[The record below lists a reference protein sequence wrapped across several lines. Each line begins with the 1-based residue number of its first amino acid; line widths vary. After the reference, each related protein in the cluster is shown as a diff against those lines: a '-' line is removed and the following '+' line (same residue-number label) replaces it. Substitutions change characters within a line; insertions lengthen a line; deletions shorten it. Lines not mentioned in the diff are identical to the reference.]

1 MKIKKGDQI
10 IHPFI
15 TGNDVIN
22 TKASEEKGTVV
33 TIDDVLEKHKKEI
46 DKLKSNVK
54 YIYSYGGVGG
64 NGHGGS
70 GGGSTGTPM
79 LFVSLGGHQ
88 IVSGSDNIIVFSKPG
103 EYTFEGSLSNANGE
117 IYYVYVGYG
126 KNIKNPKQFTL
137 DKENRW
143 IITPETYNLKEN
155 GQITI
160 TLKDVDGRTLST
172 ITQTYVVEAHNFEVK
187 FKYVFEDR
195 EVEFSPY

>member
-46 DKLKSNVK
+46 DKLKSNVE

-70 GGGSTGTPM
+70 GG
-79 LFVSLGGHQ
+79 
-88 IVSGSDNIIVFSKPG
+88 
-103 EYTFEGSLSNANGE
+103 
-117 IYYVYVGYG
+117 
-126 KNIKNPKQFTL
+126 
-137 DKENRW
+137 
-143 IITPETYNLKEN
+143 
-155 GQITI
+155 
-160 TLKDVDGRTLST
+160 
-172 ITQTYVVEAHNFEVK
+172 
-187 FKYVFEDR
+187 
-195 EVEFSPY
+195 